1 MLLKDVES
9 HTSVDYVTKM
19 AKIRKFVVVDGRH
32 LANSA
37 LEKNHLMN
45 LICWSRLRL
54 CMLTLNWTKN

>member
-37 LEKNHLMN
+37 LDKNHLMN
-45 LICWSRLRL
+45 LIC
-54 CMLTLNWTKN
+54 